1 MATRILKH
9 VPPIEARAVILSLVV
24 GFLLLLVKFIAFFV
38 TRSSAIFADAIE
50 GFVNVSASA
59 FAIYALVLAHRPA
72 DKEHPYG
79 HGKIEFFSAAFEG
92 GMILLAAVVSIA
104 KAAKTIWYHEQVHL
118 DQVAL
123 GVVLILSAMVVNG
136 AIGWNLIRTGRKVSS
151 ITLEADGWHLI
162 TDAVTSAFAAAAVG
176 LVYFF
181 QWAPADPLMAI
192 AVSFYIA
199 WTGVKLLRRSAAG
212 LMDEQDTGDTKTIRD
227 ILDGHV
233 GPTGESPQIC
243 GYHKLRHRHSGR
255 YHWVDF
261 HIKLPGKTDVATAH
275 TVASKI
281 EYQIEQALVEGDA
294 TAHVEPCD
302 DPDCKICP
310 PVATGAANSFATG
323 GS

>member
-1 MATRILKH
+1 MPTRILKH
-9 VPPIEARAVILSLVV
+9 VPPVEARAVGISLVV
-24 GFLLLLVKFIAFFV
+24 GILLLFVKFAAFFL
-38 TRSSAIFADAIE
+38 TKSSAIFADAIE

-59 FAIYALVLAHRPA
+59 FAVYALILAHRPA

-92 GMILLAAVVSIA
+92 GMILLAAVVGIA
-104 KAAKTIWYHEQVHL
+104 KAVKTIWYNEKVHL
-118 DQVAL
+118 DEIGL

-136 AIGWNLIRTGRKVSS
+136 GIGWNLIRTGRKVSS

-176 LVYFF
+176 LVYFAG
-181 QWAPADPLMAI
+181 WAPADPLMAI

-199 WTGVKLLRRSAAG
+199 YTGVKLLRRSAAG
-212 LMDEQDTGDTKTIRD
+212 LMDEQDIGDTKIIHD
-227 ILDGHV
+227 ILDRHV

-302 DPDCKICP
+302 DQECGRCTPKQTI
-310 PVATGAANSFATG
+310 AAR
-323 GS
+323 